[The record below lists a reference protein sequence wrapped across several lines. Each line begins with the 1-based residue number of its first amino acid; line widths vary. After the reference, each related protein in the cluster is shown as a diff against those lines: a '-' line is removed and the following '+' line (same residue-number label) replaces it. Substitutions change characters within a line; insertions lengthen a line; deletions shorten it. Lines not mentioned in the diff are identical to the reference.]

1 MKKYLLL
8 GICNPGEPVFTLVK
22 LEIEEHNR
30 EDAIEVINDAVT
42 LVYDGV
48 DGEGT
53 DYEPDDT
60 NEKRA

>member
-8 GICNPGEPVFTLVK
+8 GISNPGERVETLVK
-22 LEIEEHNR
+22 LEIEEHDHA
-30 EDAIEVINDAVT
+30 EAIEKINDAVT

-53 DYEPDDT
+53 DYEPDDS
-60 NEKRA
+60 NEERA